1 MRQPRGDDKERAE
14 RGRKSADLGALALY
28 LREIQKI
35 PVLSPAQERELAT
48 RAQQGDRKALEE
60 LVRRNLRFVV
70 AVARP
75 YARHGVSLEDLIN
88 EGNIGLIRAAQRFD
102 VTRGFRFISYAVWWI
117 RQSILLHLTEQSRTV
132 RLPVSKVH
140 ILARMQRMGEQLTQ
154 QLGREP
160 TADELGRRL
169 QIPPGQVEWLQ
180 TLPTTRFSLDEPAE
194 GEESEFDIGTLQGG
208 SGPSSEERL
217 IENLRA
223 RDIQG
228 CLEILDTRGA
238 DIVRRYFGLEGK
250 EPESLERIGKT
261 YGLTRERVRQLRDRA
276 IWKLRTSPEAELLA
290 DYAE

>member
-1 MRQPRGDDKERAE
+1 MSQPCEVEEERSAPQRSAGDM
-14 RGRKSADLGALALY
+14 GALALY
-28 LREIQKI
+28 LKEIQRI
-35 PVLSPAQERELAT
+35 PVLTPAQERALAERIRNGE
-48 RAQQGDRKALEE
+48 RAALEE

-88 EGNIGLIRAAQRFD
+88 EGNIGLIRAAERFD

-117 RQSILLHLTEQSRTV
+117 RQCILLYLTEQSRTV

-140 ILARMQRMGEQLTQ
+140 ILARLQRQSEQLTQ

-160 TADELGRRL
+160 TTDELGKRL
-169 QIPPGQVEWLQ
+169 QIPAKQVEWLR

-194 GEESEFDIGTLQGG
+194 GEESEFDIGTLTGG
-208 SGPSSEERL
+208 SGLSSEERL
-217 IENLRA
+217 IETLRA
-223 RDIQG
+223 RDIRG
-228 CLEILDTRGA
+228 SLAILDARGA
-238 DIVRRYFGLEGK
+238 DIVRRYFGLEGH

-276 IWKLRTSPEAELLA
+276 IWKLRTSPETDLLA

>member
-1 MRQPRGDDKERAE
+1 MQPCEVEE
-14 RGRKSADLGALALY
+14 RGPEKARGVGDLGALALY

-35 PVLSPAQERELAT
+35 PVLTPPQERDLAA
-48 RAQQGDRKALEE
+48 RAKQGERAALEE

-88 EGNIGLIRAAQRFD
+88 EGNIGLIRAAERFD

-117 RQSILLHLTEQSRTV
+117 RQSILLYLTEQSRTV

-140 ILARMQRMGEQLTQ
+140 ILARLQRTSEQLTQ

-160 TADELGRRL
+160 TPDELDKRL
-169 QIPPGQVEWLQ
+169 HISGSQVEWLQ
-180 TLPTTRFSLDEPAE
+180 TLPTTRFSIDEPAE
-194 GEESEFDIGTLQGG
+194 GEESEFEVGTLQGG
-208 SGPSSEERL
+208 VGLSSEDRL
-217 IENLRA
+217 IESLRA
-223 RDIQG
+223 RDIRG
-228 CLEILDTRGA
+228 ALAILDARGA
-238 DIVRRYFGLEGK
+238 DIVRRYFGLEGN